1 MPEHGPG
8 TTGRGAEPAARLL
21 RFLRDLARARRVP
34 DGAGDGDGER
44 VHWLAELPGEVYVET
59 DAGLGDVLF
68 SVPVIP
74 LKPPSVPEEFDGWL
88 ALRHWYRLLRELA
101 DRGGAADLATGLLSW
116 RPAEGPAVAA
126 HLLATPVRV
135 VAEERTG
142 RVDVVLDGPTAL
154 RDRELLAGLPGFRP
168 ARTDW
173 VWDAVQAGQGFGL
186 RPSVSDVLRKWS
198 TVAFRDET
206 VAFREDWAAPSGP
219 PSGAPRL
226 RVAPALVVRPAGRTA
241 VADHYDRL
249 AARLPDLPGAAAR
262 FLDPRGRPP
271 LLHVPDRTPQALAE
285 LLTGLLARGLRV
297 LVATDATDLGAVLHP
312 RVAALCDP
320 EGFAPGE
327 PEPVDDLARREADA
341 AHTAA
346 DLRERLRL
354 TQNADECD
362 LGPGYRGDRAALAR
376 RLYAE
381 APDFNWLP
389 PRPGLPTTPPL
400 TREEVTELVRAPAGP
415 DRTRHRDVDPCTLP
429 SAPYVRTL
437 IEAEQVAA
445 ELAGRNETD
454 MSRRL
459 RRCDVEVLARLDAA
473 ASGVDGAL
481 RDLGLAGHPGGW
493 DPADHAVRAFTDAL
507 AQRRRAVWARVAEMA
522 EQAEWAGRALEANA
536 GRRVELPSGDL
547 HLRRMA
553 SIAQDLRT
561 YLADGGTLK
570 RGPLRSAAQR
580 QAEPLLA
587 SVTVDGAPPT
597 TPELLEAVFTH
608 LMVLMACQEL
618 QYVWEAAGVSFPAD
632 VPLEDRVARFRR
644 AHGRLARVRDVLPAV
659 EETVE
664 LLAGLSIPVTHPLQW
679 YGYTT
684 ALETALLSQGVNRAA
699 ADLAALRDSIGEGP
713 GDPPEL
719 RRALDA
725 IDARDADAYGDALI
739 DLAEVR
745 HERAAQLRC
754 ADYEERLRAAHPDLP
769 DVLAVPSEAW
779 PARLARWD
787 EAWAWAHA
795 SARLEELPRS
805 PAETQ
810 LRSAL
815 EEAEA
820 RHRELSALRAWNA
833 HCGAPQAPARLVPL
847 WEIPETVPDEVFDA
861 VVVDGDRDTGAEA
874 LYVLWTAPRVILVGP
889 PAPDAA
895 TPEAEEPGVRVP
907 GEDLPDDLRALV
919 TPETSL
925 FRLLLA
931 RFAPPA
937 EGAGNAA
944 SEPAPEAPEERPVES
959 WEFREGPSPLADE
972 RLEAPLR
979 PAGPDAPLIPEP
991 APAPERHHIP
1001 QPRQAPEAHPMPEAP
1016 PPPEPA
1022 LRPEPRWSPMPEPA
1036 PSPEPQWSSEPESAP
1051 SPEPQWSPEPEP
1063 ALPPEPRRSPEPES
1077 EPHAA
1082 PAPPDAVP
1090 QDQVYAQAGRS
1101 IVTYKRPELVAL
1113 VGRIADGAPELDDEQ
1128 VIALARRLLACPADE
1143 EMLVGARLRF
1153 AVRAYRAGGGSA
1165 V

>member
-8 TTGRGAEPAARLL
+8 TTGRGADPAARLL

-34 DGAGDGDGER
+34 AAEGGGDGER
-44 VHWLAELPGEVYVET
+44 AHWLAELPGDVYVET

-74 LKPPSVPEEFDGWL
+74 LKPPAVPEEFDGWL

-219 PSGAPRL
+219 PSAAPRL

-297 LVATDATDLGAVLHP
+297 LVATDATDLRAVLHP

-320 EGFAPGE
+320 EGFEPGG
-327 PEPVDDLARREADA
+327 PEPVDDLARREAEA
-341 AHTAA
+341 ALAAA

-362 LGPGYRGDRAALAR
+362 LGPGYRGDRAELAR

-473 ASGVDGAL
+473 ASSVDGAL

-507 AQRRRAVWARVAEMA
+507 AHRRPAVWARVVEMA

-536 GRRVELPSGDL
+536 GRRVELPPGEL

-561 YLADGGTLK
+561 YLADGGALK

-608 LMVLMACQEL
+608 LMVLMTCQEL

-644 AHGRLARVRDVLPAV
+644 AHGRLTRVRDVLPAI

-664 LLAGLSIPVTHPLQW
+664 LLSGLSIPVTHPLQW

-699 ADLAALRDSIGEGP
+699 ADLTALRDSIGEGP
-713 GDPPEL
+713 DDPPEL

-725 IDARDADAYGDALI
+725 VDARDADAYGDALI
-739 DLAEVR
+739 DLAEAR

-795 SARLEELPRS
+795 SARLEELPQS

-810 LRSAL
+810 LRAAL

-820 RHRELSALRAWNA
+820 RHREMSALRAWNA
-833 HCGAPQAPARLVPL
+833 HCGAPEAPARLVPL
-847 WEIPETVPDEVFDA
+847 WEIPETVPDEAFDA

-874 LYVLWTAPRVILVGP
+874 LYVLWAAPRVILVGP
-889 PAPDAA
+889 PAPEAA
-895 TPEAEEPGVRVP
+895 TPEQESGMRVP

-931 RFAPPA
+931 RF
-937 EGAGNAA
+937 GRAGDTVP
-944 SEPAPEAPEERPVES
+944 EPARPAPDAESPPESAPDAPEERPVES

-972 RLEAPLR
+972 RLEAPLN
-979 PAGPDAPLIPEP
+979 PAGPDAPLIPEA
-991 APAPERHHIP
+991 APAPEQHHIP
-1001 QPRQAPEAHPMPEAP
+1001 QPRQAPETHPM
-1016 PPPEPA
+1016 
-1022 LRPEPRWSPMPEPA
+1022 
-1036 PSPEPQWSSEPESAP
+1036 
-1051 SPEPQWSPEPEP
+1051 PEP
-1063 ALPPEPRRSPEPES
+1063 ALPPEPRRSPESPPAS
-1077 EPHAA
+1077 AAPRTA
-1082 PAPPDAVP
+1082 PAPPETVP
-1090 QDQVYAQAGRS
+1090 PDQVYAQAGRS
-1101 IVTYKRPELVAL
+1101 IVTYRRPELVAL
-1113 VGRIADGAPELDDEQ
+1113 VGRIADGAPELDDDQ

-1153 AVRAYRAGGGSA
+1153 AVRAYRAGGASPE
-1165 V
+1165 